1 MAEIDIQ
8 AQEEEANLRI
18 QFKNFLTDENGDYV
32 DKVRSLIDQKS
43 KRLHIDLHDLRH
55 YDQDLAADL
64 LDRPLDFILPLQE
77 VLSEVIQTMMDPTEF
92 QKEVALDGGA
102 MNEIYQ
108 VGFEGSFGPNHVTPR
123 GLRAKLISKMVCVEG
138 IVTKAS
144 LVRPKVVKSVKII
157 SRQH

>member
-64 LDRPLDFILPLQE
+64 LDRPLDFILPLQ
-77 VLSEVIQTMMDPTEF
+77 
-92 QKEVALDGGA
+92 
-102 MNEIYQ
+102 
-108 VGFEGSFGPNHVTPR
+108 
-123 GLRAKLISKMVCVEG
+123 
-138 IVTKAS
+138 
-144 LVRPKVVKSVKII
+144 
-157 SRQH
+157 